1 MDIETAITAL
11 TALSQQ
17 TRLEAYR
24 LLVRQGDKGMA
35 AGEIAER
42 LGVVQNTMSAHLATL
57 KQAGL
62 IHSER
67 QSRVIRYFADYHVM
81 RGLLGFLVED
91 CCGGRPQLCSP
102 LLDEITFGLKNTDK
116 RKSENA

>member
-1 MDIETAITAL
+1 MDIATAITAL

-24 LLVRQGDKGMA
+24 LLVNTGSKGMA
-35 AGEIAER
+35 SGEIAER
-42 LGVVQNTMSAHLATL
+42 LGVVQNTMSAHLASL

-67 QSRVIRYFADYHVM
+67 ESRVIRYFADFHTM
-81 RGLLGFLVED
+81 RVLLGFLVED

-102 LLDEITFGLKNTDK
+102 LLDEIMPQEKSQDK
-116 RKSENA
+116 DNNHNA